1 MTHGAG
7 ISCPHT
13 GTFMTGKS
21 LVNTLALRP
30 SRATAALSGA
40 LMAMALTACMTAGA
54 DDQERGGGDQTPT
67 SAASISIRAAG
78 ADSWDPSRPLVI
90 TASAGQLTH
99 VQVRDRVGHKVAG
112 NVMRHGTVWRSDSVP
127 LEYDMAYTV
136 QARAVDVVGLAT
148 RKSARF
154 RTADPKNLVY
164 SSITPFSRQV
174 VGVGMPII
182 VTFDEPVP
190 NRAAAERQLS
200 VKTSPVTLGSWH
212 WANDQMVRWRPKEY
226 WRAGTDVVVR
236 SQLVGVNLGNGTW
249 GNDDDRVKF
258 SVGSRLVSTVN
269 IAKHKMVVVR
279 GNEVL
284 RTVPVTT
291 GKIGWDTRNGIKVI
305 MSKER
310 NVVMDAA
317 TLDVDSGD
325 PEYYR
330 LDVEYAMRL
339 RGAASTSMR
348 HRGRSCHKGRRTS
361 ATVARASANPT
372 QRGSTTSPRPVT
384 LFATSAAI
392 ARWSRG
398 TVTPTGP

>member
-1 MTHGAG
+1 
-7 ISCPHT
+7 
-13 GTFMTGKS
+13 
-21 LVNTLALRP
+21 VNTLALRP

-40 LMAMALTACMTAGA
+40 LMATALTACMTAGA
-54 DDQERGGGDQTPT
+54 DDQERGGGDETPT
-67 SAASISIRAAG
+67 SAASISVKAAG

-90 TASAGQLTH
+90 SASAGQLTH

-127 LEYDMAYTV
+127 LDYDMAYTV
-136 QARAVDVVGLAT
+136 QARAVDVDGLAT
-148 RKSARF
+148 RKTARF
-154 RTADPKNLVY
+154 RTADPKDLVY
-164 SSITPFSRQV
+164 SSITPFTHQV

-182 VTFDEPVP
+182 VSFDEPVP
-190 NRAAAERQLS
+190 NRAEAERHLS
-200 VKTSPVTLGSWH
+200 VKTSPQTLGAWY
-212 WANDQMVRWRPKEY
+212 WVNDQMVRWRPKEY

-258 SVGSRLVSTVN
+258 SVGSRIVSTVN
-269 IAKHKMVVVR
+269 IAKHRMVVVR
-279 GNEVL
+279 GDEVL

-291 GKIGWDTRNGIKVI
+291 GKIGWDTRNGVKVI

-339 RGAASTSMR
+339 TWSGEYIHAAPWSVMSQGEENVSHGCTGISQSDAAWFYNLSKTGDVIR
-348 HRGRSCHKGRRTS
+348 YVGGHREMEPWNGYTDWTMSWSDWKQGS
-361 ATVARASANPT
+361 ALS
-372 QRGSTTSPRPVT
+372 
-384 LFATSAAI
+384 
-392 ARWSRG
+392 
-398 TVTPTGP
+398 